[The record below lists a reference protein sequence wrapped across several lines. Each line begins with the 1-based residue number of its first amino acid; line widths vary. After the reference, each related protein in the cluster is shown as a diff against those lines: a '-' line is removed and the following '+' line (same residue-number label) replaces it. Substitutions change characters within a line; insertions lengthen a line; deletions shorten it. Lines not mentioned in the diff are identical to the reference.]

1 MRMLAWIGAF
11 PGFVRHHEKAG
22 FEICGLTPDP
32 AHGVRM
38 CRPFDDFCVQVVYMH
53 GRLASRD
60 ATQRVQ
66 CNLPKFRASTILG
79 VERKPNS
86 AITLLFAPFEKVH
99 GLHRRCLVGIDR
111 RDDLSDLDG
120 VVLAMNAQVLDF
132 SNGMEDRGVVPVVK
146 HPADFRK

>member
-1 MRMLAWIGAF
+1 MRG
-11 PGFVRHHEKAG
+11 
-22 FEICGLTPDP
+22 
-32 AHGVRM
+32 
-38 CRPFDDFCVQVVYMH
+38 PFDDFRVQVVDVD
-53 GRLASRD
+53 GRLAGRD
-60 ATQRVQ
+60 A
-66 CNLPKFRASTILG
+66 PKSRKRDISKLGARTILG
-79 VERKPNS
+79 IGRKAHTP
-86 AITLLFAPFEKVH
+86 ITLLLAPFEKVH